1 MLIKI
6 PDGSLKFKHV
16 QTVIENIHTD
26 IEFEGNKVAL
36 KDISAKLGKGSFKGS
51 GTYALRSNER
61 EAYQLDLVADN
72 AEIASDIFYRTY
84 QWQSDS
90 NAAEVHCE
98 IRSRKR
104 TSSWKRSSL

>member
-1 MLIKI
+1 MK
-6 PDGSLKFKHV
+6 D
-16 QTVIENIHTD
+16 
-26 IEFEGNKVAL
+26 NKVAL

-72 AEIASDIFYRTY
+72 AEIASDIFTGRINGNLTVTPR
-84 QWQSDS
+84 
-90 NAAEVHCE
+90 VHCE
-98 IRSRKR
+98 TRSRKR

>member
-1 MLIKI
+1 MVEWGVGETKGQVKLAGTLEEPLVYGAVKI

-72 AEIASDIFYRTY
+72 AEIASDIF
-84 QWQSDS
+84 QDVSM
-90 NAAEVHCE
+90 A
-98 IRSRKR
+98 I
-104 TSSWKRSSL
+104 

>member
-1 MLIKI
+1 MVYGAVKI

-61 EAYQLDLVADN
+61 
-72 AEIASDIFYRTY
+72 
-84 QWQSDS
+84 
-90 NAAEVHCE
+90 
-98 IRSRKR
+98 
-104 TSSWKRSSL
+104 